1 LKCYVDKANL
11 AKVSKDTIYN
21 ISSKVL
27 LFIYYIEIENMDY
40 YQVAD
45 DKLLKISNN
54 QKYEAIYYLLKK
66 YLDIEKDQLYYQQ
79 TSYDL

>member
-1 LKCYVDKANL
+1 
-11 AKVSKDTIYN
+11 
-21 ISSKVL
+21 
-27 LFIYYIEIENMDY
+27 MDY

-66 YLDIEKDQLYYQQ
+66 YLDIDKDQLYYQQ